1 MSIKKSYV
9 SAKGIYKVTFSL
21 PVTALQGKKSVAL
34 LGDFNNWEPSKGIA
48 LKSGKTEFSAS
59 VDLAPGTYE
68 FKYLIDNN
76 IWENDF
82 NADNY
87 SPSPFAGVNNSVL
100 VLPQVEVKA
109 ATKKEVAPKKAGVK
123 VVAEKVVTKPAVK
136 AEKKEVKAAKAVTSP
151 AKKAAE
157 KKVEKPA
164 AKTEKKV
171 ATPKAAPAPKA
182 TKSTEKP
189 AAKKAAKP
197 AKK

>member
-21 PVTALQGKKSVAL
+21 PVAALQGNKSVAL

-48 LKSGKTEFSAS
+48 LKSGKTEFSVS

-100 VLPQVEVKA
+100 VLPQV
-109 ATKKEVAPKKAGVK
+109 ATKTTAKKEVAAKVTKTK
-123 VVAEKVVTKPAVK
+123 VVAEKVAAKPVAK
-136 AEKKEVKAAKAVTSP
+136 TEKKVAKAAVAPV
-151 AKKAAE
+151 KKATE
-157 KKVEKPA
+157 VKVEKPA

-182 TKSTEKP
+182 VKSAEKP
-189 AAKKAAKP
+189 AAKKAVKP